1 MLSLAN
7 LKMQFR
13 ILNKR
18 SRGGEFLRRVFA
30 ISTKILIFAV
40 PKTFKVLPF
49 HKLLSGPL
57 WPDAK
62 IGDNIVQG
70 YGQKICLKFTILDFP
85 GRNLQQTA

>member
-1 MLSLAN
+1 M
-7 LKMQFR
+7 
-13 ILNKR
+13 
-18 SRGGEFLRRVFA
+18 
-30 ISTKILIFAV
+30 

-85 GRNLQQTA
+85 GGIYNKQLDNTSSGMTATSCHGYLSYQRETS